1 MVEHPE
7 LLEEGVYQGLMHS
20 HHTLGAFFSGTDVST
35 LVEEGTDRTH
45 FVSLII
51 DTRGKYVAAITRVVE
66 ELLTATGST
75 TFPTFGG
82 TIETHP
88 ITYTFTRKR
97 MEYFMLDVEGST
109 VAETF
114 QELDDR
120 IEEVKKQKVAKAPK
134 YTPQTGYYGGYGYQP
149 KQTPATPAKQT
160 GQAGVTYQ
168 TSVGRANL
176 STPAKQEAPTP
187 KYNMNDLFDSRFD
200 DRRDNQLP
208 FDIDNTDSDLDLE
221 ESLAPDYTKYKADPT
236 LIDALARQLLTGN
249 VNYNSQAA
257 SLDSLAEVSRE
268 LFSKRFDDVKL
279 FDAWADSYVEFL
291 VYYSEDQTLSNE
303 LDDDQMAAVIAHDLM
318 ETLHELPKNEYIE
331 SFIESIE
338 RYIL

>member
-7 LLEEGVYQGLMHS
+7 LLEEGIYQGLMHS
-20 HHTLGAFFSGTDVST
+20 HHTLGAFFSGTDIST
-35 LVEEGTDRTH
+35 LVEEGSERTH

-120 IEEVKKQKVAKAPK
+120 IEEVKKQKAAKAPK
-134 YTPQTGYYGGYGYQP
+134 YTPQTGYYGGYGYQA

-168 TSVGRANL
+168 TSVGRANI
-176 STPAKQEAPTP
+176 STPAKQETPTP
-187 KYNMNDLFDSRFD
+187 KYNMNDLFDDRFD
-200 DRRDNQLP
+200 DMRANQLP
-208 FDIDNTDSDLDLE
+208 FNIDNTDSDLDLE
-221 ESLAPDYTKYKADPT
+221 ESLAPDYTRYKADPT

>member
-20 HHTLGAFFSGTDVST
+20 HHTLGAFFSGTDLST
-35 LVEEGTDRTH
+35 LAEEGTDRTH

-82 TIETHP
+82 AIETHP

-120 IEEVKKQKVAKAPK
+120 IEEVKKQKAAKAPK

-168 TSVGRANL
+168 TSVGRANI
-176 STPAKQEAPTP
+176 STPAKQETP
-187 KYNMNDLFDSRFD
+187 KYNMADLFDNQDWRG
-200 DRRDNQLP
+200 NQLP
-208 FDIDNTDSDLDLE
+208 FNIDNADSDLDLE

-257 SLDSLAEVSRE
+257 SLDSLAEVSKE
-268 LFSKRFDDVKL
+268 LFDKRFESIKL

-291 VYYSEDQTLSNE
+291 VYYTEDQALSTT